1 MKIGDK
7 IICKNQYRSEN
18 LRCGEQYI
26 VADINQYG
34 NIQVEN
40 QWGFTLPH
48 FYKTNR
54 FELLEA
60 SKDENKNGFDPSKQ
74 YKTRNGGEFK
84 FIGFSRDEEFP
95 IIGEFICDGQKWQQ
109 SGWTENGRF
118 YFENEISDFD
128 LIEISD
134 KIELSIGGVPVVV
147 YDDRSILFNGNSA
160 TEPLTEKEIDLF
172 VEALKAFKK

>member
-18 LRCGEQYI
+18 LRCEEQYI
-26 VADINQYG
+26 VTDINQYG

-54 FELLEA
+54 FELAEQA
-60 SKDENKNGFDPSKQ
+60 KKNVEISFDSSKQ
-74 YKTRNGGEFK
+74 YKTRNGSEFQ
-84 FIGFSRDEEFP
+84 FIGFSRDNEFP
-95 IIGEFICDGQKWQQ
+95 IVGEYRVCGETWQQ

-118 YFENEISDFD
+118 YFENEISDWD

-134 KIELSIGGVPVVV
+134 KIELSIGGVPIVV
-147 YDDRSILFNGNSA
+147 YDDLSILFNGNSA

>member
-18 LRCGEQYI
+18 LRREEQYI

-34 NIQVEN
+34 NIQVETLF
-40 QWGFTLPH
+40 GYTLPH

-54 FELLEA
+54 FELVEQA
-60 SKDENKNGFDPSKQ
+60 KKNAEISFDSSKQ
-74 YKTRNGGEFK
+74 YKTRNGSEFQ
-84 FIGFSRDEEFP
+84 FIGFSRDNEFP
-95 IIGEFICDGQKWQQ
+95 IAGEFRVCGETWQQ
-109 SGWTENGRF
+109 SGWTENGHF

-134 KIELSIGGVPVVV
+134 KIELSIGGVPIVV
-147 YDDRSILFNGNSA
+147 YDDLSILFNGNSA
-160 TEPLTEKEIDLF
+160 TEPLTEKEIDLL